1 MALESIFLI
10 FVSVGVF
17 SAALGYGVFPSKS
30 LPFLYD
36 ISLTNKNMA
45 NIFRAVTGLYIAFAV
60 FWFLSAFHI
69 ELYFSAILSLILF
82 MSGIAF
88 GRIASIIIDGLPD
101 IIIVGYLIMELVLLS
116 MGYFLIL
123 GIS

>member
-10 FVSVGVF
+10 LVSVGVF
-17 SAALGYGVFPSKS
+17 SAALGYGIVPSKS
-30 LPFLYD
+30 LPFMYG

-45 NIFRAVTGLYIAFAV
+45 NIFRAVTGLYVAFAV
-60 FWFLSAFHI
+60 FWFFSAFHI

-88 GRIASIIIDGLPD
+88 GRIASIILDGLPD
-101 IIIVGYLIMELVLLS
+101 KIILGYLIVELVLLS

>member
-1 MALESIFLI
+1 M
-10 FVSVGVF
+10 
-17 SAALGYGVFPSKS
+17 YG
-30 LPFLYD
+30 

-45 NIFRAVTGLYIAFAV
+45 NIFRAVTGLYVAFAV
-60 FWFLSAFHI
+60 FWFFSAFHI

-88 GRIASIIIDGLPD
+88 GRIASIILDGLPD

>member
-10 FVSVGVF
+10 LVSVGVF
-17 SAALGYGVFPSKS
+17 SAALGYGIVPSKS
-30 LPFLYD
+30 LPFMYG

-45 NIFRAVTGLYIAFAV
+45 NIFRAVTGLYVAFG
-60 FWFLSAFHI
+60 FFSAFHI

-88 GRIASIIIDGLPD
+88 GRITSIILDGLPD
-101 IIIVGYLIMELVLLS
+101 KIIVGYLIVELVLLS

>member
-17 SAALGYGVFPSKS
+17 SAALGYGIFPSKS
-30 LPFLYD
+30 LPFLYG

-45 NIFRAVTGLYIAFAV
+45 NIFRAVTGLYMAFAV

-69 ELYFSAILSLILF
+69 ELYLSLIH
-82 MSGIAF
+82 I
-88 GRIASIIIDGLPD
+88 
-101 IIIVGYLIMELVLLS
+101 
-116 MGYFLIL
+116 
-123 GIS
+123 

>member
-1 MALESIFLI
+1 MAIEPIFLI

-17 SAALGYGVFPSKS
+17 SAASGYGVFPSKS
-30 LPFLYD
+30 LPFLYG

-45 NIFRAVTGLYIAFAV
+45 NIFRAVTGLYMAFAV

-88 GRIASIIIDGLPD
+88 GRIASIILDGLPD

-116 MGYFLIL
+116 MGYFLIS

>member
-1 MALESIFLI
+1 
-10 FVSVGVF
+10 
-17 SAALGYGVFPSKS
+17 
-30 LPFLYD
+30 
-36 ISLTNKNMA
+36 MA
-45 NIFRAVTGLYIAFAV
+45 NIFRAVTGLYMAFAV
-60 FWFLSAFHI
+60 FWFFSAFNI

-88 GRIASIIIDGLPD
+88 GRIASIILDGLPD